1 MLGEAKIEGYMDLYG
16 VLFIIAVLVILMF
29 SIVLIS
35 LVCFYLSKI
44 YTVGKAK
51 GTEYKR
57 LLRSYSSRWHVQ

>member
-35 LVCFYLSKI
+35 LVCFIYLKF
-44 YTVGKAK
+44 T
-51 GTEYKR
+51 
-57 LLRSYSSRWHVQ
+57 Q